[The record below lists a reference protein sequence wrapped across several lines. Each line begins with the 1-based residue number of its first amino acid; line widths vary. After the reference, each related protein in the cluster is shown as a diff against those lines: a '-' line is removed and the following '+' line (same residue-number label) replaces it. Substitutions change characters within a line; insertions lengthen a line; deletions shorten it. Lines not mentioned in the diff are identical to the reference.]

1 MSTGFRAPS
10 LIEEYFSSSRTVYRQ
25 VGGVGTFLTA
35 RTFPVN
41 SAEARLIGAVKLR
54 PETSVNRSAG
64 LIISKPS
71 LPVITADYY
80 EIKID
85 HRLGVTG
92 ATDPSITKLFEENG
106 FPGIA
111 GGSYF
116 ANKIDT
122 RTRGVD
128 IVGSH
133 AILLTRA
140 SVLRILGGYN
150 YNRTRVTH
158 VEDPPAELAAFKAQ
172 LFNRTSRGII
182 EQGQPRQTISL
193 GLDYTAGPIGFNVHN
208 QRSGPTAQ
216 LDQRTPAAGG
226 IDQVVD
232 AKWVTDVRASYQL
245 RSRLEVAVSA
255 ANLFDVYPNE
265 WVDFKDGLNAKAF
278 SNKGIFRYPG
288 ALSAVGQ
295 NGRTWYV
302 QISYR

>member
-1 MSTGFRAPS
+1 
-10 LIEEYFSSSRTVYRQ
+10 
-25 VGGVGTFLTA
+25 
-35 RTFPVN
+35 
-41 SAEARLIGAVKLR
+41 
-54 PETSVNRSAG
+54 
-64 LIISKPS
+64 
-71 LPVITADYY
+71 
-80 EIKID
+80 
-85 HRLGVTG
+85 
-92 ATDPSITKLFEENG
+92 
-106 FPGIA
+106 
-111 GGSYF
+111 
-116 ANKIDT
+116 
-122 RTRGVD
+122 
-128 IVGSH
+128 
-133 AILLTRA
+133 
-140 SVLRILGGYN
+140 
-150 YNRTRVTH
+150 VTH

-216 LDQRTPAAGG
+216 LDQRAPAAGG

-302 QISYR
+302 QVAYR